1 MSYQRLK
8 EALAKKLRRTER
20 RLYQRATEIART
32 RAIPTADAMY
42 LLALEEGIDIRR
54 YADEDKLSRIRELAA
69 AVSAVAPVAAR
80 PPRATKARPTKPP
93 KSVQITLPSGMTLR
107 DPILP
112 PQIINDAK
120 LMATRVYFL
129 LYIFENSVRELIKR
143 VMARAHGDDWWSTS
157 APAKVRREV
166 EGRMKGETR
175 LRYHGKRG
183 AHEIYYTN
191 IKHLRH
197 IVTSNWQHFE
207 RLFPDMAW
215 FTTHVDVIEA
225 SRNVV
230 AHNNP
235 LDSQSIKRLEV
246 YSTDWR
252 NQIRGCVEDGLL

>member
-1 MSYQRLK
+1 LSYKELRGDLLVKLGRTPQRLSQRVQDIK
-8 EALAKKLRRTER
+8 RLLPMSTEEATC
-20 RLYQRATEIART
+20 
-32 RAIPTADAMY
+32 
-42 LLALEEGIDIRR
+42 LLAHQEGVHLDR
-54 YADEDKLSRIRELAA
+54 YLDQDKLSRIRQLITDLP
-69 AVSAVAPVAAR
+69 SPTPPGPVR
-80 PPRATKARPTKPP
+80 PSPTKARPTKPP
-93 KSVQITLPSGMTLR
+93 KSVQVTLPGGMTLR

-120 LMATRVYFL
+120 LMASRVYFL
-129 LYIFENSVRELIKR
+129 LYIFENSARELIKR
-143 VMARAHGDDWWSTS
+143 VMARAYGDDWWSTS
-157 APAKVRREV
+157 APAKVKREV

-191 IKHLRH
+191 IKHLRQ

-235 LDSQSIKRLEV
+235 LDGQSIKRLEV